1 MPKVTIYTQ
10 AYNPGEYLTQ
20 CVESVLSQTYTD
32 FEWLLIDHGSTD
44 NTREV
49 IQSYAER
56 DKRIV
61 LRPGLVLWDGA
72 ALWNREIPDAP
83 GF

>member
-10 AYNPGEYLTQ
+10 AYNPGAYLEQ
-20 CVESVLSQTYTD
+20 CIESVLNQTYGD

-49 IQSYAER
+49 IHRYAER

-61 LRPGLVLWDGA
+61 PVCIDGA
-72 ALWNREIPDAP
+72 MEP
-83 GF
+83 GNT